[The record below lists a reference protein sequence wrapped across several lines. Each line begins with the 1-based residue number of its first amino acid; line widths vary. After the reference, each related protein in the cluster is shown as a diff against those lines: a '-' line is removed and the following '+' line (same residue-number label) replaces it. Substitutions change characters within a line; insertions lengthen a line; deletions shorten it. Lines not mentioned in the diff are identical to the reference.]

1 MKKEKKSKTKSR
13 FGSNVVSDVDRQKNS
28 KSFGYLKLPPGVSV
42 FKHQAGKTRTVLDII
57 PYIVTLD
64 KHPDMNPDDSGT
76 AHKGQP
82 WYKLPITVHHGI
94 GAGKNKE
101 TLMCPTTIG
110 KSKCPI
116 CEEAAKQ
123 FKDGVDSKKVV
134 GKTSLRNLYVVI
146 PKKMEDFENEMH
158 IWDIAQGNFQKELNK
173 DLEEKPEL
181 GVFPDPVD
189 GQTLTI
195 RFTEESYAGNKYAEA
210 SRIDYDDRKKPYKLS
225 IMKEAPCLDE
235 CIKVLSYKE
244 LRAKF
249 FALDDDDDDDDNTKG
264 FKTKEEK
271 RKKKKLIKEE
281 EKPAKNKK
289 AKSKGKKSKCP
300 SGYKFGKDWDDYSE
314 CNTCSKLDACGAA
327 SEQ

>member
-1 MKKEKKSKTKSR
+1 MKKQKKSKAKSR
-13 FGSNVVSDVDRQKNS
+13 FGSNVMSDVDRQKSS
-28 KSFGYLKLPPGVSV
+28 KSFGYLKLPPGISV
-42 FKHQAGKTRTVLDII
+42 FKHTAGKTRTVLDII
-57 PYIVTLD
+57 PYIVSLP
-64 KHPDMNPDDSGT
+64 KHPDMNPDNAET
-76 AHKGQP
+76 AHKGNP

-101 TLMCPTTIG
+101 TLICPQTIG

-123 FKDGVDSKKVV
+123 FKDGVDSSKVV
-134 GKTSLRNLYVVI
+134 GKSSLRNLYVVI
-146 PKKMEDFENEMH
+146 PKKMKDFENEMH

-173 DLEEKPEL
+173 DLEEKSEL
-181 GVFPDPVD
+181 CSFPDPVD

-225 IMKEAPCLDE
+225 IMKEAPCLDD

-244 LRAKF
+244 LYSKF
-249 FALDDDDDDDDNTKG
+249 FALDDDDDDDDDTKG
-264 FKTKEEK
+264 TKK
-271 RKKKKLIKEE
+271 RKKKKLNKKEE
-281 EKPAKNKK
+281 EKEKPGKK

-300 SGYKFGKDWDDYSE
+300 SGFKFGKDWDDHPE
-314 CNTCSKLDACGAA
+314 CDTCSKLDACGEA